1 MSLSLSDAVGHKW
14 MPSFVGT
21 DAPTDLLETI
31 ARQPIAGVTLYRALN
46 VKNPAQVRELNA
58 ALQRAARASN
68 QPPLLI
74 AVDQETGTLFA
85 IPETT
90 PFPGNLALGATRD
103 PELARRMG
111 RAVGRELAAMGANVN
126 LAPVCD
132 VNINPKNSAVGARSF
147 GQDANLVAQMV
158 SAYVQGLQEVG
169 VAATAKHFPGH
180 GDTAMDSHYG
190 TPVVDHDGERLR
202 AVEFP
207 PFRAAID
214 AGARLVLT
222 AHIALPRLD
231 SQGDLPATLSPLVL
245 KGILRQE
252 LGFRGVII
260 TDAMDMQSIAQE
272 RGMIV
277 DSITAAVAGVD
288 VFLSGPAQ
296 AGTRVIYDS
305 LLHAAWRNLIS
316 PAEIKASAAR
326 IIELKQWCGNIV
338 QSDLEVVNCVE
349 HNALADEIAA
359 RSITLV
365 RDNSKQLPLRL
376 APDARVLV
384 IVPTPQDL
392 TPADTSSYET
402 VRLADALRAYHARVD
417 EIILPIDPG
426 TSDIAALR
434 ALFGRYDQIIIG
446 TINATDH
453 AGQAALVNAALEA
466 NPQTIVVALRMPYDL
481 QCFTH
486 APTFLCTYSIQP
498 PSLRALA
505 RVLFGQASAPGVL
518 PISIPELYPVG
529 HGGTTKSLLQNYG
542 S

>member
-1 MSLSLSDAVGHKW
+1 MELAHAVGHKW
-14 MPSFVGT
+14 MLSFTGT
-21 DAPTDLLETI
+21 DAPADLLDLI
-31 ARQPIAGVTLYRALN
+31 ARQPIAGVGLYRALN

-58 ALQRAARASN
+58 LLQRAARAAN

-74 AVDQETGTLFA
+74 AADQETGTLFA

-111 RAVGRELAAMGANVN
+111 YAVGLEVSAMGVNVN

-132 VNINPKNSAVGARSF
+132 VNSNPKNSAVGARSF
-147 GQDANLVAQMV
+147 GEDPKMV
-158 SAYVQGLQEVG
+158 GQLAAAYVQGLQAAG

-180 GDTAMDSHYG
+180 GDTALDSHFG
-190 TPVVDHDGERLR
+190 TPIVDHDGDRLR

-207 PFRAAID
+207 PFRAVID

-231 SQGDLPATLSPLVL
+231 SQGDLPATLSTMVL
-245 KGILRQE
+245 QGILRRE

-260 TDAMDMQSIAQE
+260 TDAMDMGAIDQE

-277 DSITAAVAGVD
+277 DTITAAVAGVD

-296 AGTRVIYDS
+296 AGTSVMYDS
-305 LLHAAWRNLIS
+305 LLHAARRSLLS
-316 PAEIKASAAR
+316 SAEVYNSAAR
-326 IIELKQWCGNIV
+326 IIELKEWCGSV
-338 QSDLEVVNCVE
+338 TQPDLDVVNCAG

-365 RDNSKQLPLRL
+365 RDDSQQLPLRL
-376 APDARVLV
+376 ALDARVLV

-402 VRLADALRAYHARVD
+402 VALAAALRRYHPHVD
-417 EIILPIDPG
+417 EIVAPIDPSD
-426 TSDIAALR
+426 SDIAALR
-434 ALFGRYDQIIIG
+434 EKFQGYAQIIIG
-446 TINATDH
+446 TINASDH
-453 AGQAALVNAALEA
+453 AGQAALVNVALEQ
-466 NPQTIVVALRMPYDL
+466 NPRTLVAALRMPYDL
-481 QCFTH
+481 ASFPS
-486 APTFLCTYSIQP
+486 APTYLCAYSIQA

-505 RVLFGQASAPGVL
+505 RVLFGQADAAGGL
-518 PISIPELYPVG
+518 PVSIADLYPLG
-529 HGGTTKSLLQNYG
+529 SRLLCPTNLNFP
-542 S
+542 